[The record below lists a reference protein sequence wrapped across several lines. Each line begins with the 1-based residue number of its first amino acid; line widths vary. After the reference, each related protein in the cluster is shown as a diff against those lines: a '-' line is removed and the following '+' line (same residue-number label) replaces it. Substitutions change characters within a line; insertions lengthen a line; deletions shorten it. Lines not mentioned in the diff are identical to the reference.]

1 MGSLYNCSVPEA
13 TELVDLLGKV
23 DFDGILYA
31 HDKIAEREKLLLST
45 ETPLN
50 LGESVDE
57 VVHPIPTVTRPAFI
71 PEPQPEDH
79 IKVVRI
85 EKTQDPLVSRI
96 FLKIR

>member
-13 TELVDLLGKV
+13 AELADILSGVDLEGV
-23 DFDGILYA
+23 LYA

-50 LGESVDE
+50 FGESVDDIIL
-57 VVHPIPTVTRPAFI
+57 PKSTRPAFI
-71 PEPQPEDH
+71 PEQPDDH

-85 EKTQDPLVSRI
+85 EKTQDPLVSLI
-96 FLKIR
+96 FNSFGIS